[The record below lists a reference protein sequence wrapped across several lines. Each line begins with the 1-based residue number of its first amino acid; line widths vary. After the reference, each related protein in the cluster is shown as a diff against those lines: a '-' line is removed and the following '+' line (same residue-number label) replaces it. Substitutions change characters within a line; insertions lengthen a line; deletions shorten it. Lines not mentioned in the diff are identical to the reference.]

1 MLIQKSELKEICKS
15 LGKRKLEELK
25 QEIIAIL
32 KKQEEKDYKK
42 AIEQFSKEEKKYKYL
57 EKSISGEWIEKAGYG
72 IGTVRV
78 WKGKKYKKIAPG
90 KWARMYE
97 KEGRGTNIAVG
108 HLIAKVKK
116 IDDIEELMNFV
127 MQNKQRFQ
135 DENGMDLPILDK
147 IRAEVDKQSGKI
159 ESKGKSENTVKKE
172 EKYDRELIDS
182 WKDDY
187 KNFSTDVL
195 KEKIE
200 VYTKVLERVKNDH
213 PSPDQRVTI
222 KQNEHRLKAL
232 NELLEEKKNKP
243 TEKKEETK
251 VAIKGKFATD
261 KQIDYVT
268 EVSDKTILSTE
279 KMLKKPITTIQR
291 YANSHVEDFKGGVD
305 KFIEYMADRQSE
317 ISLDEIAKEWARL
330 VNHNVAR
337 KIWESYQGGA
347 LEINDD
353 GYFQEKKVIE
363 NNPKSIE
370 GMEFVNKNKMHVLAN
385 FLANHDNVN
394 MATAV
399 IRLQAAYE
407 KLGEEKFLARFPK
420 EVVERYRK
428 ESGKEE
434 LPKKEEKQ
442 QNRSEAMKG
451 NKNAYKGG
459 YEDEPI
465 HNKVSKNGV
474 YYTFDGFSDG
484 INRSFRQ
491 AKDLPQNIKDNIN
504 NSVKRYLD
512 YVDNYTDE
520 GYKKVADD
528 MVKNPEKYQH
538 MSMEEFNK
546 ETGYDKED
554 VREIVKLKSYIEFAD
569 KLRNFNLDETMI
581 SKYTEQ
587 NFRDEIYP
595 VSLKQNIQEGFLPNQ
610 IADIESQKTKKTEK
624 SKKKENS
631 KNMTPKQQKTFDDF
645 EKKAI
650 KNAGTTDRGKRFA
663 KHNYNIDGEDWT
675 ITTDGKVVL
684 CSREKFEEPT
694 KTDKITNMDKIFVIN
709 GQKESAIPDGI
720 DAIIKAAPKKVVVGK
735 DYNGKEKKEFSII
748 KLGDRYFNTDYL
760 KTVQNFLGP
769 LSNAKMQVIPGDNK
783 GRVKFESG
791 NKAVV
796 LLPIENSAELENRII
811 NTNDIKKSLEDIIMF
826 CNDFED
832 EDEVIEEI
840 NNESLFS
847 DYSAENPE
855 LFNSIAFKVEEVLNE
870 CGICGL

>member
-1 MLIQKSELKEICKS
+1 MLIQKSELKEIWKS
-15 LGKRKLEELK
+15 LGKRKLDELK

-57 EKSISGEWIEKAGYG
+57 EKSISGEWIKKAGYG

-147 IRAEVDKQSGKI
+147 IRAEVDEQNKKISSGKVG
-159 ESKGKSENTVKKE
+159 SKGKTESAISDLMTINWSETDGKDVYKVIDGYFKTDAEKK
-172 EKYDRELIDS
+172 KFLKDIGSDTRINKFQKELIS
-182 WKDDY
+182 
-187 KNFSTDVL
+187 DV
-195 KEKIE
+195 IE
-200 VYTKVLERVKNDH
+200 EN
-213 PSPDQRVTI
+213 
-222 KQNEHRLKAL
+222 
-232 NELLEEKKNKP
+232 NKP
-243 TEKKEETK
+243 AEKQEENTEKKDETK

-291 YANSHVEDFKGGVD
+291 YANSHVEDFKGSVD
-305 KFIEYMADRQSE
+305 KFIEYMTDRQSE

-337 KIWESYQGGA
+337 KIWEKYQDGA

-353 GYFQEKKVIE
+353 GYFQE
-363 NNPKSIE
+363 
-370 GMEFVNKNKMHVLAN
+370 
-385 FLANHDNVN
+385 
-394 MATAV
+394 
-399 IRLQAAYE
+399 
-407 KLGEEKFLARFPK
+407 
-420 EVVERYRK
+420 
-428 ESGKEE
+428 
-434 LPKKEEKQ
+434 KKEEKQ

-459 YEDEPI
+459 PKEVAKYINGKTTKDSERKELLNEALNARYGTDKKDPFYSI
-465 HNKVSKNGV
+465 GDLYSKVKQL
-474 YYTFDGFSDG
+474 TPHSDKWYD
-484 INRSFRQ
+484 
-491 AKDLPQNIKDNIN
+491 AIN
-504 NSVKRYLD
+504 NYDEASELYRMVIGDNKLD
-512 YVDNYTDE
+512 YYNDE
-520 GYKKVADD
+520 IEKERMKPNYKK
-528 MVKNPEKYQH
+528 
-538 MSMEEFNK
+538 EE
-546 ETGYDKED
+546 
-554 VREIVKLKSYIEFAD
+554 
-569 KLRNFNLDETMI
+569 
-581 SKYTEQ
+581 
-587 NFRDEIYP
+587 
-595 VSLKQNIQEGFLPNQ
+595 LP
-610 IADIESQKTKKTEK
+610 
-624 SKKKENS
+624 KKEEKQQNQ
-631 KNMTPKQQKTFDDF
+631 MTPKQQKTFDDF

-650 KNAGTTDRGKRFA
+650 KKASNADQGKRFA

-675 ITTDGKVVL
+675 ITTDGRVML

-694 KTDKITNMDKIFVIN
+694 KTDKITNMDKVFVIN
-709 GQKESAIPDGI
+709 GQEESVIPDGI
-720 DAIIKAAPKKVVVGK
+720 DAIIKAAPKTVVTGK
-735 DYNGKEKKEFSII
+735 DYNGKEIKEFSII

-769 LSNAKMQVIPGDNK
+769 LSNVKMQVIPGDNK
-783 GRVKFESG
+783 SRVKFESS

-796 LLPIENSAELENRII
+796 LLPIENNDELENRII
-811 NTNDIKKSLEDIIMF
+811 NKNDIKKSLEDIIMF

-847 DYSAENPE
+847 DYSAENPTE
-855 LFNSIAFKVEEVLNE
+855 FNSIAFKVEEVLNE

>member
-1 MLIQKSELKEICKS
+1 MLIQKSVLKEIWKS
-15 LGKRKLEELK
+15 LGKRKLDELK

-32 KKQEEKDYKK
+32 KKQEAKDYKK

-116 IDDIEELMNFV
+116 IDDVEELMNFV

-147 IRAEVDKQSGKI
+147 IRAEVDRQSGKI
-159 ESKGKSENTVKKE
+159 ESKGKSENTEKKDLKPNKYDKATIQKMGNKYYVYTEEGGREVEKFNTKKE
-172 EKYDRELIDS
+172 AEDYIKRQRLIQNEKNLIGEDG
-182 WKDDY
+182 Y
-187 KNFSTDVL
+187 A
-195 KEKIE
+195 
-200 VYTKVLERVKNDH
+200 KVLDK
-213 PSPDQRVTI
+213 
-222 KQNEHRLKAL
+222 L
-232 NELLEEKKNKP
+232 NES
-243 TEKKEETK
+243 TEKKDETK

-291 YANSHVEDFKGGVD
+291 YANSHVEDFKGSID
-305 KFIEYMADRQSE
+305 KFIEYMADRKSE
-317 ISLDEIAKEWARL
+317 ISLDEIAKEWAKL

-337 KIWESYQGGA
+337 KIWESYKGGA

-353 GYFQEKKVIE
+353 GYFQE
-363 NNPKSIE
+363 N
-370 GMEFVNKNKMHVLAN
+370 
-385 FLANHDNVN
+385 
-394 MATAV
+394 
-399 IRLQAAYE
+399 
-407 KLGEEKFLARFPK
+407 
-420 EVVERYRK
+420 
-428 ESGKEE
+428 
-434 LPKKEEKQ
+434 KEEKQ
-442 QNRSEAMKG
+442 QN
-451 NKNAYKGG
+451 
-459 YEDEPI
+459 
-465 HNKVSKNGV
+465 
-474 YYTFDGFSDG
+474 
-484 INRSFRQ
+484 Q
-491 AKDLPQNIKDNIN
+491 
-504 NSVKRYLD
+504 
-512 YVDNYTDE
+512 
-520 GYKKVADD
+520 
-528 MVKNPEKYQH
+528 
-538 MSMEEFNK
+538 
-546 ETGYDKED
+546 
-554 VREIVKLKSYIEFAD
+554 
-569 KLRNFNLDETMI
+569 
-581 SKYTEQ
+581 
-587 NFRDEIYP
+587 
-595 VSLKQNIQEGFLPNQ
+595 
-610 IADIESQKTKKTEK
+610 
-624 SKKKENS
+624 
-631 KNMTPKQQKTFDDF
+631 MTPKQQKTFDDF

-650 KNAGTTDRGKRFA
+650 KKASNADQGKRFA

-675 ITTDGKVVL
+675 ITTDGKVML

-694 KTDKITNMDKIFVIN
+694 KTDKITNMDKVFVID

-720 DAIIKAAPKKVVVGK
+720 DAIIKAAPKTVVTGK
-735 DYNGKEKKEFSII
+735 DYNGKEEKEFSII

-769 LSNAKMQVIPGDNK
+769 LSNVKMQVIPGDNK
-783 GRVKFESG
+783 SRVKFESG

-796 LLPIENSAELENRII
+796 LLPIENGAELENRII

-826 CNDFED
+826 CNDFEDED